1 MTVDQSQRTATFANV
16 SDRRHLLENQV
27 RLPQVLIF
35 NHIGNRE
42 SRCDAGVTQSNASG
56 KPSELSDT
64 HSPLIHPLPK
74 KKHLHH
80 VIRAWRLQLDALP
93 LDMVLHFT

>member
-1 MTVDQSQRTATFANV
+1 MSATADICYKIR
-16 SDRRHLLENQV
+16 SDCHKF
-27 RLPQVLIF
+27 LIF
-35 NHIGNRE
+35 NHIGNRK
-42 SRCDAGVTQSNASG
+42 SRRDAGLTQSNASG

>member
-1 MTVDQSQRTATFANV
+1 MSAIADIYLKIRSGCHKFI
-16 SDRRHLLENQV
+16 
-27 RLPQVLIF
+27 IF
-35 NHIGNRE
+35 NHIGNRK
-42 SRCDAGVTQSNASG
+42 SRLDAGLTQSNASG

-80 VIRAWRLQLDALP
+80 LLRGWRG
-93 LDMVLHFT
+93 